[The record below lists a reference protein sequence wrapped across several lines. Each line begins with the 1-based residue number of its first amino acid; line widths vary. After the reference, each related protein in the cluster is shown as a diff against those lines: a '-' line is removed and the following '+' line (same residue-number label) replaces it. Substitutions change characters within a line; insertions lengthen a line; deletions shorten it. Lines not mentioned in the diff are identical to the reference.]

1 MHLTLDYWR
10 KHLIEFSKI
19 INGAFHIEK
28 RPVYGDN
35 YELYYSEIIMN
46 RIALFQSLETD
57 NSSSKPS
64 ALSLLFTFKNQANDY
79 LSINERDFFDK
90 IFSGRRI
97 KTDNQKFD
105 KRFTIN
111 SSNKKIAKNL
121 FGDEKVQSLF
131 LNNRLLVF
139 NISTSKGETT
149 IKLKY
154 MESRLYSIEEMT
166 QAFNEFK
173 NILDKILK

>member
-1 MHLTLDYWR
+1 MHLTLDYWE

-35 YELYYSEIIMN
+35 YELYYSEIIVN
-46 RIALFQSLETD
+46 RIVLFQSLETD
-57 NSSSKPS
+57 NSSTKPS
-64 ALSLLFTFKNQANDY
+64 AFTLVFTFKNKVNDY
-79 LSINERDFFDK
+79 LSISERDFFDK
-90 IFSGRRI
+90 LFSGKRI
-97 KTDNQKFD
+97 KIGNQEFD
-105 KRFTIN
+105 KKFTVN
-111 SSNKKIAKNL
+111 SSNKEIAKNL
-121 FGDEKVQSLF
+121 FGDEKIQNLF

-139 NISTSKGETT
+139 NISTNKGEAT

-166 QAFNEFK
+166 QALDEFK